1 MRSPFFL
8 SFRAL
13 LESEKTY
20 LVQKVRGFRF
30 SPLNLLYEVVYCS
43 HLSDPLKSGPL
54 HSQQAQYWDQL
65 HHMGVEIPAI
75 HLLNPLL
82 VLGFPE
88 TVGMGVSQVSS
99 IHKLQPSLM
108 LK

>member
-13 LESEKTY
+13 LSLRRH
-20 LVQKVRGFRF
+20 LVQKSEASGF
-30 SPLNLLYEVVYCS
+30 SPLNLLYGVVYCS

-88 TVGMGVSQVSS
+88 TVGMGVSQFPPFTNYSPLLYA
-99 IHKLQPSLM
+99 K
-108 LK
+108 